1 MTELD
6 RRRFLRDA
14 ALTVGA
20 AGVPL
25 AFSGRSSV
33 WAGPLTSP
41 SVETREALPRS
52 GDLGGVRAAT
62 VQWMSRVP
70 EDINIRNMSIPG
82 THESCARHP
91 GNSAG
96 FAQCQNRPLD
106 WQLRAGVRYIDIR
119 CQNWEDYFT
128 IHHGRFYQN
137 MVFGQVLQ
145 ICVDF
150 LNKYPTETILMRMQ
164 QEHSTDN
171 DRYKRIFKDYLDKK
185 GWRSFFH
192 IDTSFPTLKT
202 ARKKIVLMSGLPYVD
217 EGLPFSNGN
226 YFSTQDLY
234 SDPTLAKK
242 KTVIESQLR
251 NAIWQFDGN
260 KMYINHLSANGA
272 GGSTWT
278 PWSYVKDLNPWTRK
292 LLEGQYYYKTHRT
305 GVIAMDYVD
314 SPDANWDAGEID
326 MTASV
331 IRLNTFKR
339 PTLQVGKSY
348 VIWNRGTGKALDGG
362 TAQTSVVQWTY
373 SGSPQ
378 QRWTLET
385 AENGTY
391 RLRCE
396 RSGKCL
402 TCHPGDGATQQNSN
416 HNTWRI
422 APHSDGD
429 GFQLKLDATG
439 TYLHTADNNKGSGVQ
454 PRLGSDATLDQYRW
468 VFDERVQV
476 Q

>member
-1 MTELD
+1 MTEMD

-20 AGVPL
+20 GMPL
-25 AFSGRSSV
+25 AFSGRSSA
-33 WAGPLTSP
+33 WAESLTRP
-41 SVETREALPRS
+41 PVEAREALPRS

-62 VQWMSRVP
+62 VQWMSRIP
-70 EDINIRNMSIPG
+70 DDTDIRGMSIPG
-82 THESCARHP
+82 THESCARYA
-91 GNSAG
+91 GGSAG

-119 CQNWEDYFT
+119 CQNWHDYFT
-128 IHHGRFYQN
+128 IHHGRYYQE

-145 ICVDF
+145 ICADF
-150 LNKYPTETILMRMQ
+150 LKKYPTETVLMRVQ
-164 QEHSTDN
+164 QEHSTDS

-185 GWRSFFH
+185 GWRSYFH
-192 IDTSFPTLKT
+192 ISSGFPTLKT
-202 ARKKIVLMSGLPYVD
+202 ARGKIVLMTGWPWVE
-217 EGLPFSNGN
+217 EGLRFSDDSQ
-226 YFSTQDLY
+226 FSVQDLY
-234 SDPTLAKK
+234 KDPTLAKK
-242 KTVIESQLR
+242 KNAIDAHLR
-251 NAIWQFDGN
+251 AAIWQFNGN
-260 KMYINHLSANGA
+260 KMYVNHLSANGV

-314 SPDANWDAGEID
+314 SPDANWDAGDID

-373 SGSPQ
+373 SGYPQ
-378 QRWTLET
+378 QRWTLER
-385 AENGTY
+385 ADNGTY

-402 TCHPGDGATQQNSN
+402 TCHPGSGATQENGY
-416 HNTWRI
+416 HCTWHI
-422 APHSDGD
+422 TPHSDGD
-429 GFQLKLDATG
+429 GFQLKLDTTG
-439 TYLHTADNNKGSGVQ
+439 TYLHTPGNNKGSGVQ
-454 PRLGSDATLDQYRW
+454 PSLGSNGTQDECRW